1 MFLSFCISISIS
13 DYLGGSL
20 ISGFFERDL
29 VLEEDGPGEGSL
41 VTLRG
46 KLPCSFLF
54 PSLPGCRIRVV
65 FGSFINHTKIC
76 VPRRVVSL
84 LSLGSKFM
92 FPAFTHLSLYDRE
105 MKWEELRM
113 KLINLGYPLQY
124 MV

>member
-1 MFLSFCISISIS
+1 MVSHLSIYFS
-13 DYLGGSL
+13 DLLGGSL

-29 VLEEDGPGEGSL
+29 VLEEGGNSGGNM

-54 PSLPGCRIRVV
+54 PSLPGCRVRAVLR
-65 FGSFINHTKIC
+65 SFINHTKIC
-76 VPRRVVSL
+76 VPPRVVSL

-92 FPAFTHLSLYDRE
+92 FPAFTLLSLYDQE
-105 MKWEELRM
+105 VKWEELEM
-113 KLINLGYPLQY
+113 KLINLGYPIQY